1 MVPVLLGARSFGTVW
16 ERYLFSGS
24 FLEKVLGALKTEY
37 YTTCCVS
44 AKLPKLWPTAVSQCI
59 FQVKCLTDFQV
70 PMRESAQTDFLKY
83 AFNWKKCNK
92 MTRELECIFVGYQF
106 YSSITPEWLPTG
118 GKIVPMV
125 PELLGDLELQGNI
138 TFSGGLPGKVPGALK
153 TDFFG
158 VSAFLG
164 VGEYQACREIC

>member
-1 MVPVLLGARSFGTVW
+1 MYFCEILVLQLDYSGMTTNRWETCFNGSRAPGSFGTVQ
-16 ERYLFSGS
+16 EHYLFQRGL
-24 FLEKVLGALKTEY
+24 LEKVLGALKTEY

-125 PELLGDLELQGNI
+125 PGLLGDLEL
-138 TFSGGLPGKVPGALK
+138 
-153 TDFFG
+153 
-158 VSAFLG
+158 
-164 VGEYQACREIC
+164 